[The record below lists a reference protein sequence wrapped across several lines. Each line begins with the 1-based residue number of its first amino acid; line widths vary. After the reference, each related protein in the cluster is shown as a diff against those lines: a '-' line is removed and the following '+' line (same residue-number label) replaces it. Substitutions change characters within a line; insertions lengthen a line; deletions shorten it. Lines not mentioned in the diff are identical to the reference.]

1 MFEKGDL
8 NSHLISTSD
17 GNQLS
22 LQEIWLPKHLVN
34 SCIKTSES
42 WSKSDFFWVLD
53 FFPKKEKLNLDF
65 FLLSQETWLLCV
77 FNIFLSNQ
85 ANPREVLANCIQA
98 LQQKQEQYQQ
108 K

>member
-1 MFEKGDL
+1 MFEIGDL
-8 NSHLISTSD
+8 NSHSISTSD

-22 LQEIWLPKHLVN
+22 LQEIWLPKHLLN

-42 WSKSDFFWVLD
+42 WFKSDFFWALE
-53 FFPKKEKLNLDF
+53 FFNKKKLNLDF

-77 FNIFLSNQ
+77 FNIFLSSQ

-98 LQQKQEQYQQ
+98 LQQKQEQ
-108 K
+108 